1 MFNCEQKLSSVL
13 NEDIGKLILRLS
25 IAVLM
30 LFHGYKKYI
39 FGIEGIKTL
48 VIKTGLPE
56 VLAYGVYVGEIII
69 PILLILGFRTRVCAL
84 LLSFTMAFAIPLA
97 HSEKLF
103 LIDAKTGGLAIE
115 LPLLYLLSALS
126 LFFIGGGKYSIDAKL
141 CSCHCKV

>member
-30 LFHGYKKYI
+30 LFHGYKKYT
-39 FGIEGIKTL
+39 FGIEGIKSL
-48 VIKTGLPE
+48 VIKAGLPE

-84 LLSFTMAFAIPLA
+84 LLSFTMVFAIFLA